1 LHSVRANLS
10 DKDEYFPLLWKP
22 RSQLVCLYRNIGK
35 METWKLLGEKLEIPI
50 TPFLLKKWSKKEKEE
65 EKERIKRQSKEYLYH
80 ESQKKEEK
88 QL

>member
-1 LHSVRANLS
+1 
-10 DKDEYFPLLWKP
+10 
-22 RSQLVCLYRNIGK
+22 